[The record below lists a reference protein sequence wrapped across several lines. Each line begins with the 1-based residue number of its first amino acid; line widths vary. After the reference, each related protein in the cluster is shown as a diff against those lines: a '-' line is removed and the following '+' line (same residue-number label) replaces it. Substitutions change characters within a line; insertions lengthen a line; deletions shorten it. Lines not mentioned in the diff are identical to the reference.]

1 MLAEAD
7 LPTSSGE
14 RGETGDPR
22 ARTADGRWRI
32 ARLVPLD
39 PFHYARV
46 AMMIGYGL
54 TYVWWTR
61 NRGLVID
68 RISVA
73 AALGLF
79 LLCANL
85 GRPWRRWAQLAL
97 DAGLYCL
104 MWFGYEMT
112 RGLADRVGMP
122 LQVHAML
129 NIDRVLFLGADPTVW
144 LQQRLYERGNVHW
157 YDQVLSL
164 TYYTHF
170 WLPVVALGV
179 LWATRR
185 YQWKRFMK
193 RFATLLAIACTMF
206 VLLPT
211 APPWMVASPK
221 YPYQVLPPLARHTGE
236 GLKSLGFYSFFH
248 DWNNALDWTNA
259 VAAMPSLHAGFAL
272 FVPAFFL
279 PMVKP
284 WWGKALMMLFPLTM
298 LTALVYF
305 AEHWVIDGLV
315 GWALVGV
322 SFLVWNRIER
332 RQRVR
337 RAQQARNAL
346 EG

>member
-1 MLAEAD
+1 M
-7 LPTSSGE
+7 
-14 RGETGDPR
+14 
-22 ARTADGRWRI
+22 
-32 ARLVPLD
+32 
-39 PFHYARV
+39 
-46 AMMIGYGL
+46 
-54 TYVWWTR
+54 WWTR
-61 NRGLVID
+61 NRGLVTD

-73 AALGLF
+73 AALGMF

-85 GRPWRRWAQLAL
+85 GRPWRRWAQLVVDAL
-97 DAGLYCL
+97 LYCL

-112 RGLADRVGMP
+112 RGVADRLGMP

-129 NIDRVLFLGADPTVW
+129 NIDRVLFLGTDPTVW
-144 LQQRLYERGNVHW
+144 LQQRLYHRGQVHW

-164 TYYTHF
+164 TYYSHF

-211 APPWMVASPK
+211 APPWMVASSK
-221 YPYQVLPPLARHTGE
+221 YPYQLLPPLARHTGE
-236 GLKSLGFYSFFH
+236 GLKSLGFYGFFH
-248 DWNNALDWTNA
+248 DWNNALDWA
-259 VAAMPSLHAGFAL
+259 DGVAAMPSLHAGFAL

-315 GWALVGV
+315 GWALVGL
-322 SFLVWNRIER
+322 SFLIWNRIER
-332 RQRVR
+332 RQRQS
-337 RAQQARNAL
+337 RADAAL
-346 EG
+346 AAMEA

>member
-1 MLAEAD
+1 MLVED
-7 LPTSSGE
+7 QLPAASGTPAATE
-14 RGETGDPR
+14 S

-32 ARLVPLD
+32 AQLIPLD
-39 PFHYARV
+39 PFHIVRLV
-46 AMMIGYGL
+46 LMIAYGL
-54 TYVWWTR
+54 SYVWWTR
-61 NRGLVID
+61 NRGLVTD

-85 GRPWRRWAQLAL
+85 GRPWRRWAQLAV
-97 DAGLYCL
+97 DALLYCL

-112 RGLADRVGMP
+112 RGVADRLGMP
-122 LQVHAML
+122 LQVEAMR
-129 NIDRVLFLGADPTVW
+129 NIDRVLFFGIDPTVW
-144 LQQRLYERGNVHW
+144 IQQQFYQRGHVHW
-157 YDQVLSL
+157 YDQVLSM

-170 WLPVVALGV
+170 WLPIVVLAV

-193 RFATLLAIACTMF
+193 RFATLLGVACTMF

-211 APPWMVASPK
+211 APPWMVASTE
-221 YPYQVLPPLARHTGE
+221 YPYRLIPPLARHTGE
-236 GLKSLGFYSFFH
+236 GLKSLGFYGFYH
-248 DWNNALDWTNA
+248 DWNNALDWANG

-284 WWGKALMMLFPLTM
+284 WWGKALLMLFPLTM

-315 GWALVGV
+315 GWSLVGF
-322 SFLVWNRIER
+322 SFWLWNRIER
-332 RQRVR
+332 RQRER
-337 RAQQARNAL
+337 RAHLARTAL

>member
-1 MLAEAD
+1 MLVEDQLPAARGTSDAAD
-7 LPTSSGE
+7 A
-14 RGETGDPR
+14 

-39 PFHYARV
+39 PFHVVRIAL
-46 AMMIGYGL
+46 MIVYGL
-54 TYVWWTR
+54 SYVWWAR
-61 NRGLVID
+61 NRGLVTD

-85 GRPWRRWAQLAL
+85 GRPWRRWAQLMFDAL
-97 DAGLYCL
+97 LYCL
-104 MWFGYEMT
+104 MWFGYDMT
-112 RGLADRVGMP
+112 RGVADGLGMP
-122 LQVHAML
+122 LQVEAMR
-129 NIDRVLFLGADPTVW
+129 NIDRVLFLGTDPTVW
-144 LQQRLYERGNVHW
+144 LQQRLYQRGHVHW
-157 YDQVLSL
+157 YDQVLSM

-170 WLPVVALGV
+170 WLPIVVLAV

-193 RFATLLAIACTMF
+193 RFATLLGVACTMF

-211 APPWMVASPK
+211 APPWMVASTE
-221 YPYQVLPPLARHTGE
+221 YPYRLIPPLARHTGE
-236 GLKSLGFYSFFH
+236 GLKSLGFYGFYH
-248 DWNNALDWTNA
+248 DWNNALDWANG

-284 WWGKALMMLFPLTM
+284 WWGKALLMLFPLTM

-315 GWALVGV
+315 GWSLVGF
-322 SFLVWNRIER
+322 SFWLWNRIER
-332 RQRVR
+332 RQRER
-337 RAQQARNAL
+337 RAHLARAAL

>member
-7 LPTSSGE
+7 LPASSGE
-14 RGETGDPR
+14 RGETGDPS
-22 ARTADGRWRI
+22 AHSADGRWRL
-32 ARLVPLD
+32 AQLVPLD
-39 PFHYARV
+39 PFHYARI
-46 AMMIGYGL
+46 AMMIGFGL
-54 TYVWWTR
+54 TSVWWTR

-73 AALGLF
+73 AALGMF

-97 DAGLYCL
+97 DAALYCL

-144 LQQRLYERGNVHW
+144 LQQRLYEPGNVHW

-211 APPWMVASPK
+211 APPWMVTSPR
-221 YPYQVLPPLARHTGE
+221 YPYQLLPPLARHTGE
-236 GLKSLGFYSFFH
+236 GLKSLGFYRFFH

-284 WWGKALMMLFPLTM
+284 WWGKALVFLYPLTM

-322 SFLVWNRIER
+322 SFLMWNRIER
-332 RQRVR
+332 RQRDR
-337 RAQQARNAL
+337 RAEQAL
-346 EG
+346 HTLGG

>member
-7 LPTSSGE
+7 LPASSG
-14 RGETGDPR
+14 GPGASADPR
-22 ARTADGRWRI
+22 ARSADGRWRV

-39 PFHYARV
+39 PFHYVRV

-54 TYVWWTR
+54 SYVWWTR
-61 NRGLVID
+61 NRGLVTD

-73 AALGLF
+73 AALGMF

-85 GRPWRRWAQLAL
+85 GRPWRRWAQLAV
-97 DAGLYCL
+97 DAALYCL

-112 RGLADRVGMP
+112 RGVADRLGMP

-144 LQQRLYERGNVHW
+144 LQQRLYERGHVHW

-211 APPWMVASPK
+211 APPWMVASRK
-221 YPYQVLPPLARHTGE
+221 YPYQLLPPLDRHTGE
-236 GLKSLGFYSFFH
+236 GLKSLGFYGFYH
-248 DWNNALDWTNA
+248 DWNNALDWANG

-284 WWGKALMMLFPLTM
+284 WWGKALLMLFPLTM

-315 GWALVGV
+315 GWALVGT

-332 RQRVR
+332 RQRDR

-346 EG
+346 GG

>member
-7 LPTSSGE
+7 LPATSREHSAA
-14 RGETGDPR
+14 RDPR
-22 ARTADGRWRI
+22 ARTANGRWRV

-39 PFHYARV
+39 PFHYARI

-54 TYVWWTR
+54 TSVWWTR
-61 NRGLVID
+61 TRGLVID

-73 AALGLF
+73 AALGMF

-97 DAGLYCL
+97 DAALYCL

-112 RGLADRVGMP
+112 RGLADQVGMP

-129 NIDRVLFLGADPTVW
+129 NIDRVLFLGTDPTVW
-144 LQQRLYERGNVHW
+144 LQQRLYEPGNVHW

-193 RFATLLAIACTMF
+193 RLATLLAIACTMF

-211 APPWMVASPK
+211 APPWMVASPT
-221 YPYQVLPPLARHTGE
+221 YPYQLLPPLARHTGE
-236 GLKSLGFYSFFH
+236 GLKSLGFLGFFH

-284 WWGKALMMLFPLTM
+284 WWGKALMMLFPLAM

-322 SFLVWNRIER
+322 SFLMWNRIER
-332 RQRVR
+332 HQRGR
-337 RAQQARNAL
+337 RAAQARIAL

>member
-1 MLAEAD
+1 MLVEDQLPAASGARAAD
-7 LPTSSGE
+7 
-14 RGETGDPR
+14 DA

-39 PFHYARV
+39 PFFVVRLV
-46 AMMIGYGL
+46 LMITYGL
-54 TYVWWTR
+54 TYLWWTR
-61 NRGLVID
+61 NRGLVTD

-85 GRPWRRWAQLAL
+85 GRPWRRWAQLAV
-97 DAGLYCL
+97 DALLYCL

-112 RGLADRVGMP
+112 RGVADRLGMP
-122 LQVHAML
+122 LQVEAMR
-129 NIDRVLFLGADPTVW
+129 NIDRVLFLGTDPTVW
-144 LQQRLYERGNVHW
+144 LQQRLYQRGHVHW
-157 YDQVLSL
+157 YDQVLSM

-170 WLPVVALGV
+170 WLPVVVLAV
-179 LWATRR
+179 LWATQR

-193 RFATLLAIACTMF
+193 RFATLLGVACTMF

-221 YPYQVLPPLARHTGE
+221 YPYQLLPPLARHTGE
-236 GLKSLGFYSFFH
+236 GLKSLGFYGFFH
-248 DWNNALDWTNA
+248 DWNNALDWANA

-279 PMVKP
+279 PLVRP
-284 WWGKALMMLFPLTM
+284 WWGKALLMVFPVTM

-315 GWALVGV
+315 GWSLVGF
-322 SFLVWNRIER
+322 SFWLWNRIER
-332 RQRVR
+332 RQRER
-337 RAQQARNAL
+337 RAHLARAAL
-346 EG
+346 GG